1 VIVEVGLFRIPPD
14 RTGAFEPVADDIRRA
29 FAAGGIGGLHSF
41 HLAEAMEDPAR
52 FTVLVA
58 WDSVVDHRAFV
69 ASAEG
74 ARQRDLLAGFMVEGQ
89 TEVFHVD
96 LPDVERGLV

>member
-1 VIVEVGLFRIPPD
+1 
-14 RTGAFEPVADDIRRA
+14 
-29 FAAGGIGGLHSF
+29 
-41 HLAEAMEDPAR
+41 
-52 FTVLVA
+52 
-58 WDSVVDHRAFV
+58 V

-74 ARQRDLLAGFMVEGQ
+74 VRQRDLLAGFMVEGQ

>member
-1 VIVEVGLFRIPPD
+1 MIVEVGLFRIPPE
-14 RTGAFEPVADDIRRA
+14 RTAEFAPVADDIRRA
-29 FAAGGIGGLHSF
+29 FAAGGISGLRSF
-41 HLAEAMEDPAR
+41 HLAAAIEDPAR

-58 WDSVVDHRAFV
+58 WDSVDDHRAFV

-74 ARQRDLLAGFMVEGQ
+74 VRQRGLLAGFMLGE

-96 LPDVERGLV
+96 LPDVERGLR